1 MSGQGGGRSEPQDR
15 KPAVTTFELGTMAA
29 NSRHNDTNTYM
40 SRQILADEFG
50 RITTL
55 CDSLVV
61 T

>member
-15 KPAVTTFELGTMAA
+15 KPAVTIFELGTIAA

-55 CDSLVV
+55 CDFLVV